1 MSVRTSTYTK
11 TTTLKNG
18 EIKKRTYVE
27 TYATKTTIK
36 RNMGKEIAKKRIAN
50 CNDKEKMDKLYAY
63 MCEIGM

>member
-18 EIKKRTYVE
+18 EIRKYTYTE
-27 TYATKTTIK
+27 TYTTKTK
-36 RNMGKEIAKKRIAN
+36 RKANMGKEIARKKLVS
-50 CNDKEKMDKLYAY
+50 CNNQEQIDKLYAY